1 MFTRGDPNAPDDRGP
16 SMMVRHAETRA
27 REAAR
32 AADAHLRQRFP
43 AATLSSRKMR
53 CASSSPV
60 IEGRRARMG
69 NEDDDDG
76 DEVKTEATMT
86 IGGSEGDERRRVVNE
101 VARTDE
107 VAKRVVGVRE
117 TDGRIELT
125 TTMVAG
131 EIRAPP

>member
-1 MFTRGDPNAPDDRGP
+1 
-16 SMMVRHAETRA
+16 
-27 REAAR
+27 
-32 AADAHLRQRFP
+32 
-43 AATLSSRKMR
+43 
-53 CASSSPV
+53 
-60 IEGRRARMG
+60 MG

-125 TTMVAG
+125 TTTAG
-131 EIRAPP
+131 EVRTPP